1 MKLVGIM
8 SLKAQRDQVRDLLR
22 DQGVQIYS
30 ETDILGHST
39 ETIARIGW
47 FAASPASPEYSTLC
61 FAIVPDENAEAVF
74 DAIAALRDGGSD
86 AEHPIRAFLVPVE
99 RMV

>member
-8 SLKAQRDQVRDLLR
+8 SLEEHRQQVRDLLR
-22 DQGVQIYS
+22 DQGLQIYS

-47 FAASPASPEYSTLC
+47 FAASQPIPDYGTLT
-61 FAIVPDENAEAVF
+61 FAIVPDENADAVYQ
-74 DAIAALRDGGSD
+74 AIVDLRAGMGDID
-86 AEHPIRAFLVPVE
+86 HPVRAFVVPVE
-99 RMV
+99 RMI